1 MTDGWRQILAES
13 PGVLPALLRKTLD
26 ADLRAALD
34 AIETRDNV
42 RLVFIA
48 HRLKG
53 SARLL
58 GDAQAT
64 ALCASLEATAQ
75 AGDTALA
82 RLLLMRTRR
91 ALASALRRL
100 DPP

>member
-1 MTDGWRQILAES
+1 MTDSWRRILAES
-13 PGVLPALLRKTLD
+13 SGVLPALLRKTLD

-34 AIETRDNV
+34 AIETRDTV
-42 RLVFIA
+42 GLAFIA

-58 GDAQAT
+58 GDAHAT
-64 ALCASLEATAQ
+64 SLCASLEETAQ
-75 AGDTALA
+75 AGDAALA

-91 ALASALRRL
+91 AFDSAMRRL